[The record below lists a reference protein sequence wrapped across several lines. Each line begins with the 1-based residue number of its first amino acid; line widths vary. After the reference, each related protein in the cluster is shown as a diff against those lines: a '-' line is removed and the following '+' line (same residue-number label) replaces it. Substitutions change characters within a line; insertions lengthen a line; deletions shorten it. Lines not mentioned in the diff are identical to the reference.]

1 MRDDRGNFRGKIGGY
16 SVAIIGENYRPE
28 EDQDLMPEGT
38 STPHK
43 IKVELSNPLTGDVWI
58 GWAEWDGIDR
68 DRKEDGCDICTRC
81 QDRVIQD
88 N

>member
-43 IKVELSNPLTGDVWI
+43 IKVELSNPLTGDV
-58 GWAEWDGIDR
+58 
-68 DRKEDGCDICTRC
+68 
-81 QDRVIQD
+81 
-88 N
+88 